1 VSDIA
6 VSNCLSAHRWKPA
19 AEVNG
24 HPALLHVL
32 LLYLIR
38 RSYYLPLKPC
48 SLICLSDNVD
58 ECMAVSVLLRCH
70 IRSGSG
76 VAENATF

>member
-1 VSDIA
+1 MSDIA
-6 VSNCLSAHRWKPA
+6 VSTASASTDGSQPRKSMGHLALS
-19 AEVNG
+19 
-24 HPALLHVL
+24 HVL